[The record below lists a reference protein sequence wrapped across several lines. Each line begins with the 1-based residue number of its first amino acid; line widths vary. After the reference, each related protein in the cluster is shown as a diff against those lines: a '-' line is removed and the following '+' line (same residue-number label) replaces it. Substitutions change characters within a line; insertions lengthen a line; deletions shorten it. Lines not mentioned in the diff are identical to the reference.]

1 MGNKRLP
8 HWMKARMPHGINYS
22 RVKNLIINQR
32 LNTICVSGN
41 CPNKG
46 ECWSAGTATFMILG
60 NKCTRNCRFC
70 QVNTMKP
77 EPVDWDEPERLAE
90 AIRSL
95 ELKHCVITSV
105 ARDDLNDGGI
115 NYWAFTIRKIKS
127 LNPGTTIEALIPDFG
142 RDTKALE
149 IIFKERPEVISHNL
163 ESVKRLS
170 PKIRCMA
177 TYDNSL
183 DLLEH
188 IASSGIIAKSGIMAG
203 LGENEDEVNETMHDL
218 LAVKVKVFTIGQYL
232 QPSEKHIGV
241 SEYIK
246 PEVFERYKEAGL
258 KKGFKYV
265 ESGPLV
271 RSSYHAERHVN
282 ANEM

>member
-46 ECWSAGTATFMILG
+46 ECWSTGTATFMILG

-90 AIRSL
+90 TIRSL

-142 RDTKALE
+142 RDNKALE
-149 IIFKERPEVISHNL
+149 LIFNERPEVISHNL
-163 ESVKRLS
+163 ETVRRLS
-170 PKIRCMA
+170 SKIRCMA

-183 DLLEH
+183 GLLEH

-203 LGENEDEVNETMHDL
+203 LGENEEEVNETMDDL
-218 LAVKVKVFTIGQYL
+218 LAVKVKVFALGQYL
-232 QPSEKHIGV
+232 QPSEKHIEV

-246 PEVFERYKEAGL
+246 PEVFKRYKEAGL